1 MIVRGGLISGAIGN
15 LGRALTQETH
25 QGNAKG
31 VSQHSRD
38 PMQVSFKLSVRDYY
52 LLLRN
57 IPEVSP
63 LYAFLRSGAI
73 VSDSSGC
80 VMIQVLCNDEQQAK
94 ILASLAQRISS
105 RAVSS
110 IEEGIKSASPRA

>member
-1 MIVRGGLISGAIGN
+1 MMQAVLISGAIGN

-25 QGNAKG
+25 QGNAKA
-31 VSQHSRD
+31 SLSDSRD
-38 PMQVSFKLSVRDYY
+38 PMQVSFKLLVRDYY

-63 LYAFLRSGAI
+63 LYAFLKNGAI

-80 VMIQVLCNDEQQAK
+80 MMVQILCNHEQQAK
-94 ILASLAQRISS
+94 ILASLAQRICS

>member
-1 MIVRGGLISGAIGN
+1 M
-15 LGRALTQETH
+15 E
-25 QGNAKG
+25 
-31 VSQHSRD
+31 
-38 PMQVSFKLSVRDYY
+38 VSFKFLLRDNY

-63 LYAFLRSGAI
+63 LYAFLRNGAI

-80 VMIQVLCNDEQQAK
+80 MMVQILCNDGQQAK
-94 ILASLAQRISS
+94 ILASLAQRIGS

-110 IEEGIKSASPRA
+110 IEEGIKSVSPRG

>member
-1 MIVRGGLISGAIGN
+1 M
-15 LGRALTQETH
+15 E
-25 QGNAKG
+25 
-31 VSQHSRD
+31 
-38 PMQVSFKLSVRDYY
+38 VSFKLLLPDYY

-63 LYAFLRSGAI
+63 VYAFLRNGAI

-80 VMIQVLCNDEQQAK
+80 MTVQILCNDEQQAK

-105 RAVSS
+105 NAVHS
-110 IEEGIKSASPRA
+110 IEEGIKSTSPRA